1 MDEQV
6 SEGAMTAAGEAMAER
21 RPSRVDDA
29 YAAVKAAI
37 RDGTFAPGYQASAQ
51 EIALRLGVSRTPV
64 HEAVLKLQEE
74 GLVRIVPKRGIV
86 ICALAPDDVREIY
99 DVMIAVEGRAAE
111 LAAARPATERAGIV
125 ARLKAHNA
133 RMADALARGDMRAWG
148 EADDLFHRDLVD
160 SAGNGRI
167 SRIAR
172 TVGDQ
177 MHRARMLTLHLRG
190 NLGASAGEHE
200 AVIAAIGDG
209 DGPAADAAARRHRQR
224 TQAELLPLLAAWGLK
239 HL

>member
-1 MDEQV
+1 
-6 SEGAMTAAGEAMAER
+6 MTAGIGATVDR

-29 YAAVKAAI
+29 YAAIKAAI
-37 RDGTFAPGYQASAQ
+37 FDGTFAPGYQASAQ

-99 DVMIAVEGRAAE
+99 DVMIAIEGRAAE
-111 LAAARPATERAGIV
+111 LAAARPDADRAAAA
-125 ARLKAHNA
+125 ARLAAANG
-133 RMADALARGDMRAWG
+133 RMGAALAAGDIRAWG
-148 EADDLFHRDLVD
+148 EADDAFHRALVE
-160 SAGNGRI
+160 SAANGRI

-190 NLGASAGEHE
+190 NLGASADEH
-200 AVIAAIGDG
+200 ADIIAAIHAGDG
-209 DGPAADAAARRHRQR
+209 AAADAAARRHRQR
-224 TQAELLPLLAAWGLK
+224 TQGELLPLLEAWGLR

>member
-1 MDEQV
+1 M
-6 SEGAMTAAGEAMAER
+6 AAGSATTAER

-29 YAAVKAAI
+29 YAAIKAAI

-51 EIALRLGVSRTPV
+51 EMALRLGVSRTPV

-74 GLVRIVPKRGIV
+74 GLVRILPKRGIV

-99 DVMIAVEGRAAE
+99 DVIIAIEGRAAE
-111 LAAARPATERAGIV
+111 LAAARPAADRAAIA
-125 ARLKAHNA
+125 ARLEAANGLMKE
-133 RMADALARGDMRAWG
+133 ALAGGDMRAWG
-148 EADDLFHRDLVD
+148 EADDLFHRNLVE
-160 SAGNGRI
+160 SAANGRI

-177 MHRARMLTLHLRG
+177 MHRARMLTLNLRG
-190 NLGASAGEHE
+190 NLGASSGEHE
-200 AVIAAIGDG
+200 AIIAAIRDG

-224 TQAELLPLLAAWGLK
+224 TQAELLPLLEAWGLR